1 MVLAARGIEMIAPRR
16 SGCRKPKTQ
25 GGRKLRRYKRRW
37 KIERLN
43 GWLLSYRRVV
53 VRYERYLENY
63 VGFVHL
69 ACIKILLRH
78 RF

>member
-1 MVLAARGIEMIAPRR
+1 RGIEMLAPHR
-16 SGCRKPKTQ
+16 SNRRKPKMQ
-25 GGRKLRRYKRRW
+25 DERRLRRYKRRW

-78 RF
+78 CL